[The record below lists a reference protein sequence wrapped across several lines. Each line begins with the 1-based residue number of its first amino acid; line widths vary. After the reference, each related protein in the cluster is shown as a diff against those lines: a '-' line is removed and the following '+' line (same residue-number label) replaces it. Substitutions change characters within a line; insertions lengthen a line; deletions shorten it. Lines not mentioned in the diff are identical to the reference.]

1 MSMLS
6 GALPGWEVV
15 HTGGGVFVAV
25 RDFPLTGGGLA
36 AVTVT
41 DDTAAVHG
49 RSDGGLLTRDE
60 WKHEEAEEEVIGWI
74 AEEGGAVFTPGAKDL
89 LGEEALKEIARAMDC
104 MAGFEGGAE
113 HAAEAPAGR
122 P

>member
-1 MSMLS
+1 MA
-6 GALPGWEVV
+6 GILPGWEIV
-15 HTGGGVFVAV
+15 HTGGGIYVAV
-25 RDFPLTGGGLA
+25 RDFPLAGGGMA

-49 RSDGGLLTRDE
+49 RPSDGGLLTKAE
-60 WKHEEAEEEVIGWI
+60 WLKHEEAEEEVIGWI
-74 AEEGGAVFTPGAKDL
+74 AERGGAVFTPGAKDL

-104 MAGFEGGAE
+104 MAGLEGGAE